1 MQALEAVMRARELLQ
16 TLTPLRRDCG
26 GVCGAAC
33 CAPDEDGQG
42 GMLLFPGEEA
52 LYQPLPAGFSLRQ
65 DDGVLPGMLL
75 LTCGGVCD
83 RALRPLACRMFP
95 LTPVLSVRDGRER
108 LSVRMDPRAFAVC
121 PLCEGGVR
129 GMDATFAQA
138 VLQSARILNECPE
151 HQAYFRALG
160 RYFERLRAG
169 TDREGFYRGVAAS

>member
-95 LTPVLSVRDGRER
+95 LTPVL
-108 LSVRMDPRAFAVC
+108 LS
-121 PLCEGGVR
+121 L
-129 GMDATFAQA
+129 
-138 VLQSARILNECPE
+138 I
-151 HQAYFRALG
+151 HI
-160 RYFERLRAG
+160 
-169 TDREGFYRGVAAS
+169 

>member
-26 GVCGAAC
+26 DVCGAAC

-75 LTCGGVCD
+75 LICGGVCD
-83 RALRPLACRMFP
+83 RALRPPCVRCARAACAAWMRP
-95 LTPVLSVRDGRER
+95 LPRRCCKA
-108 LSVRMDPRAFAVC
+108 RAF
-121 PLCEGGVR
+121 
-129 GMDATFAQA
+129 
-138 VLQSARILNECPE
+138 
-151 HQAYFRALG
+151 
-160 RYFERLRAG
+160 
-169 TDREGFYRGVAAS
+169 

>member
-65 DDGVLPGMLL
+65 DGGVLPGMLL

-129 GMDATFAQA
+129 GMDAAFAQA

-160 RYFERLRAG
+160 RYFERLR
-169 TDREGFYRGVAAS
+169 SWN